1 MRMHIS
7 YIYIYI
13 YIATSLENLYK
24 VLINIALGCRPS
36 NKTKK
41 KKNRKSCYLSLLKN
55 GKSTE
60 TLIERMQTDIYK
72 YI

>member
-41 KKNRKSCYLSLLKN
+41 KKKPKKLLFISVEKWEIHRNTNRTYAN
-55 GKSTE
+55 G
-60 TLIERMQTDIYK
+60 

>member
-41 KKNRKSCYLSLLKN
+41 KKTEKVVIYLC
-55 GKSTE
+55 
-60 TLIERMQTDIYK
+60 
-72 YI
+72 

>member
-36 NKTKK
+36 NKKK
-41 KKNRKSCYLSLLKN
+41 KLKKLLFISVEKWEIHRNTNRTYAN
-55 GKSTE
+55 G
-60 TLIERMQTDIYK
+60 